1 MAIRNEKAPNG
12 SISTSSTR
20 GRQVKRRGFFSRL
33 ISITLR
39 LSIWYTLLT
48 VVFRC
53 PSSPKQLTK
62 DSPNV
67 CEPYFQLRDF
77 AVPHLQPYYDTY
89 ASPYVQQV
97 QPYFDRVKE
106 QAYVPAAAFAQK
118 HGAPRAAQ
126 IQKYATKEWKRS
138 VRPQLDVARKHA
150 MKQYDSTLGPH
161 VQKIQD
167 AVSPYYTNVKASAT
181 DFYELELL
189 PAYKHTAP
197 YAKKFYGQAHRF
209 SVNTALPYARWGTDL
224 TFTFVRRQIWPR
236 IQVLY
241 GENVEPQIFK
251 ITQRLGRYRDEK
263 KIEAAV
269 ESAESSAS
277 ASSSSISSAASASST
292 IVASSP
298 SAVVSSA
305 SSVVESIMTK
315 ASSVVVASPSMA
327 PTEEEPS
334 AAEQFSEDL
343 KVWEEH
349 VSIAVREGLDHLRE
363 RIQEICDR
371 QVETQTNGVGQALIV
386 QLEEGSSSAFRS
398 LKARV
403 ETVVEHLPEEP
414 SESDISSAQDS
425 INKEVKK
432 AGQTIKQKAQNV
444 RDWKQTF
451 DQDITRL
458 IEAAANSTL
467 ETIDNIRDLR
477 LQEIGRR
484 WASNAAITHRDWT
497 KYNDLKKASSKGRD
511 EVAALATSDELTQAK
526 KGAHAIEEKAMAIA
540 EDAAKELAR
549 LKSVSQWKLEARDSS
564 DDFNTKYAPAAAAR
578 VRQQVAE
585 KISDAKEAIAGSS
598 QGTIESAT
606 SVLSSQGS
614 QVASSMSAQGSQAA
628 SSISSEGSRVASSA
642 SEAILGTSTGSVES
656 AASKVSEKVLGSEQA
671 TVESIASVVSESA
684 KSAATVASE
693 SVLGTQPGIAEQA
706 ATKVSEAVVG
716 RDTPVIESI
725 SSAASSASS
734 RVADQSLDV
743 EMAKS
748 LNVAKSS
755 ASSAASQASSSVA
768 SIVSSV
774 SAPSIVS
781 EASSSVA
788 SIASSAPSIVSEASS
803 SIASVVSSVSAPS
816 IVSEASSSIS
826 SVAQQGSSSASSIAS
841 QVSESASDASE
852 KASKKVWGGAMA
864 QAVPSARSIVL
875 DDDIVDDEYT
885 YSSKLQDILGKAGS
899 QASQLTQ
906 AVQDAMKP
914 APTQGSVES
923 VTSLASEQ
931 YERALSAASSV
942 IFGTEQG
949 VGESLSSVA
958 SDRYASAVSA
968 ASSAIYGGPIPAT
981 KSIAS
986 QVASVAASVTASASG
1001 NIDSF
1006 QSQASSIYT
1015 EAQSVYSNSIADPL
1029 QSVYSSSIADPVQS
1043 ALSSIS
1049 SIASSRLQEGLSS
1062 ASAQFEHA
1070 KSAVGASPT
1079 PVQQGVLADAQRRYY
1094 EMVGYAYDR
1103 YSAFESAGRD
1113 MVAARP
1119 TSTSGYSN
1127 ALAAAQS
1134 QYSSAVDAASRNM
1147 DSILSSAR
1155 SVVSGTTQSPAQ
1167 SLIDQASSQY
1177 DAATSSAS
1185 SYLVIAS
1192 SKASEAIYGTQPAMY
1207 ENLVASAQ
1215 SQYDAAYSAASSTLN
1230 NILDS
1235 ASSTAGPAFDT
1246 AFEQYEL
1253 AVSAAGE
1260 QYSRASVKA
1269 SEAIYGT
1276 STGSVESIAS
1286 AASTAIYGSE
1296 TPWTEAAASQA
1307 SENWGMLVSKASEQV
1322 YGSPTPFF
1330 SQASEYASQATVAV
1344 VEQYAAVSALF
1355 DELVNGREPEFTES
1369 VWNRLQSAYSTGAP
1383 AIASSASSYAQDV
1396 YASASSFYESAFTP
1410 PPTVEA
1416 LLDNVNEQ
1424 INSAVDAVSAQIY
1437 GTTKG
1442 NVEQM
1447 TEAVGSAYND
1457 VASRA
1462 SEAVYGTTTG
1472 YAEAAQSQISDAA
1485 SSAQQA
1491 ISEALFGTPSAAAG
1505 ASIYTSIASV
1515 ASENRDA
1522 VVSKAVEQYE
1532 AATSAASSAIY
1543 GSEKGAF
1550 ESAQSRLSV
1559 AMASASSRLAEF
1571 GETASKAADDS
1582 VSKVVEAAQEA
1593 ASSAS
1598 SVAESVSARVRDE
1611 L

>member
-1 MAIRNEKAPNG
+1 M
-12 SISTSSTR
+12 
-20 GRQVKRRGFFSRL
+20 
-33 ISITLR
+33 
-39 LSIWYTLLT
+39 
-48 VVFRC
+48 
-53 PSSPKQLTK
+53 
-62 DSPNV
+62 
-67 CEPYFQLRDF
+67 
-77 AVPHLQPYYDTY
+77 
-89 ASPYVQQV
+89 
-97 QPYFDRVKE
+97 
-106 QAYVPAAAFAQK
+106 
-118 HGAPRAAQ
+118 
-126 IQKYATKEWKRS
+126 
-138 VRPQLDVARKHA
+138 DVARKHA
-150 MKQYDSTLGPH
+150 LKQYDSTLGPH
-161 VQKIQD
+161 VQKVQD
-167 AVSPYYTNVKASAT
+167 AVSPYYTNVKASAS

-197 YAKKFYGQAHRF
+197 YAKKFYGHAHRF

-251 ITQRLGRYRDEK
+251 ISQRLGRYRDEK

-277 ASSSSISSAASASST
+277 SSSSSSSSASSVASASST
-292 IVASSP
+292 VVTSSP

-305 SSVVESIMTK
+305 SSVIESVMTK
-315 ASSVVVASPSMA
+315 ASSVVAASPSMA
-327 PTEEEPS
+327 AVEEEPS
-334 AAEQFSEDL
+334 AAEQFSQDL

-371 QVETQTNGVGQALIV
+371 QVETQTNGVGEALII
-386 QLEEGSSSAFRS
+386 QLEESSSSAFRS

-403 ETVVEHLPEEP
+403 ETVIEHLPEEP

-451 DQDITRL
+451 DTDITRL

-511 EVAALATSDELTQAK
+511 EVAALATSNELTEAK
-526 KGAHAIEEKAMAIA
+526 KGAQSIEDRAMAVA
-540 EDAAKELAR
+540 EGAAKELTR

-578 VRQQVAE
+578 AKQQVAD
-585 KISDAKEAIAGSS
+585 KISDAKEAIVGSS
-598 QGTIESAT
+598 QGTVESAS

-614 QVASSMSAQGSQAA
+614 QAASSASVQGSQLA
-628 SSISSEGSRVASSA
+628 SSLSSQGSQMASSA
-642 SEAILGTSTGSVES
+642 SEAVLGTSTGSVES
-656 AASKVSEKVLGSEQA
+656 AASKVSEKVLGSEQP
-671 TVESIASVVSESA
+671 TLESIASVASESV
-684 KSAATVASE
+684 KSAATVVSE
-693 SVLGTQPGIAEQA
+693 SVLGTQPGVAEQA

-734 RVADQSLDV
+734 QIANQSLSP

-748 LNVAKSS
+748 LKAGKSS
-755 ASSAASQASSSVA
+755 ANSAASDASSSIASVA
-768 SIVSSV
+768 SSV

-781 EASSSVA
+781 EASSSM
-788 SIASSAPSIVSEASS
+788 
-803 SIASVVSSVSAPS
+803 
-816 IVSEASSSIS
+816 S
-826 SVAQQGSSSASSIAS
+826 SVAQQGASSASSVAS

-875 DDDIVDDEYT
+875 DDDIVDDEST
-885 YSSKLQDILGKAGS
+885 YSSKLQDILGKAGD

-906 AVQDAMKP
+906 AVQDALKP

-968 ASSAIYGGPIPAT
+968 ASSAIYGEPVPAT

-986 QVASVAASVTASASG
+986 QVASVAASVTADASSAG
-1001 NIDSF
+1001 DSF

-1015 EAQSVYSNSIADPL
+1015 EVQSAYSSSVAAPLQSVYTSSIADPL
-1029 QSVYSSSIADPVQS
+1029 QSAM
-1043 ALSSIS
+1043 SSIS

-1062 ASAQFEHA
+1062 ASAQFEQA

-1113 MVAARP
+1113 MVSTRP
-1119 TSTSGYSN
+1119 TATSGYSDVF
-1127 ALAAAQS
+1127 AAAQS
-1134 QYSSAVDAASRNM
+1134 QYSSAISAASSNM
-1147 DSILSSAR
+1147 DIVLSSAR

-1192 SKASEAIYGTQPAMY
+1192 SKASEAVYGTQPAMY
-1207 ENLVASAQ
+1207 ENLLASAQ
-1215 SQYDAAYSAASSTLN
+1215 SQYDAAYSAASINLN
-1230 NILDS
+1230 NILES
-1235 ASSTAGPAFDT
+1235 ASSTAAPAFDT

-1260 QYSRASVKA
+1260 QYSSASVKA

-1276 STGSVESIAS
+1276 STGSAESLAS

-1307 SENWGMLVSKASEQV
+1307 SENWEILVSKASEQV

-1330 SQASEYASQATVAV
+1330 SQAGEYASQATIAV

-1383 AIASSASSYAQDV
+1383 AIVSSASSYAQDA
-1396 YASASSFYESAFTP
+1396 YASASSFYESTFTP
-1410 PPTVEA
+1410 PPAVED

-1424 INSAVDAVSAQIY
+1424 INSAVDAVSAQFY

-1457 VASRA
+1457 AASRA

-1491 ISEALFGTPSAAAG
+1491 ISEALFGTPSTAAA

-1571 GETASKAADDS
+1571 GETASKATDDS
-1582 VSKVVEAAQEA
+1582 VSKVVEAAQDA

-1598 SVAESVSARVRDE
+1598 SVASSVSIRVRDE

>member
-1 MAIRNEKAPNG
+1 
-12 SISTSSTR
+12 
-20 GRQVKRRGFFSRL
+20 
-33 ISITLR
+33 
-39 LSIWYTLLT
+39 
-48 VVFRC
+48 VFRC

-150 MKQYDSTLGPH
+150 LKQYDSTLGPH

-167 AVSPYYTNVKASAT
+167 AVSPYYTTVKASAT

-197 YAKKFYGQAHRF
+197 YAKKFYSQAHRF

-241 GENVEPQIFK
+241 GENVEPQISK

-277 ASSSSISSAASASST
+277 SSSSSISAAASASST
-292 IVASSP
+292 VVASSP

-334 AAEQFSEDL
+334 AAEQFSQDL

-403 ETVVEHLPEEP
+403 ETVIEHLPEEP

-526 KGAHAIEEKAMAIA
+526 KGAHAIEERAMVIA

-578 VRQQVAE
+578 VKQQVAE
-585 KISDAKEAIAGSS
+585 KISDAKDAIAGST
-598 QGTIESAT
+598 QGTIESVT
-606 SVLSSQGS
+606 SALSSQGS
-614 QVASSMSAQGSQAA
+614 QVASSMSAQGSQAV

-693 SVLGTQPGIAEQA
+693 SVLGTQPGVAEQA

-725 SSAASSASS
+725 SSAASSVSS
-734 RVADQSLDV
+734 RVADQSLDA

-748 LNVAKSS
+748 LNAAKSS

-768 SIVSSV
+768 SIASSV

-788 SIASSAPSIVSEASS
+788 SIASSISAPSIVSEASS

-816 IVSEASSSIS
+816 IVSEAASSIS
-826 SVAQQGSSSASSIAS
+826 SVAQEGSSSASSVAS

-852 KASKKVWGGAMA
+852 QASKKVWGGAMA

-968 ASSAIYGGPIPAT
+968 A
-981 KSIAS
+981 
-986 QVASVAASVTASASG
+986 
-1001 NIDSF
+1001 
-1006 QSQASSIYT
+1006 
-1015 EAQSVYSNSIADPL
+1015 
-1029 QSVYSSSIADPVQS
+1029 
-1043 ALSSIS
+1043 
-1049 SIASSRLQEGLSS
+1049 
-1062 ASAQFEHA
+1062 
-1070 KSAVGASPT
+1070 
-1079 PVQQGVLADAQRRYY
+1079 
-1094 EMVGYAYDR
+1094 
-1103 YSAFESAGRD
+1103 
-1113 MVAARP
+1113 
-1119 TSTSGYSN
+1119 
-1127 ALAAAQS
+1127 
-1134 QYSSAVDAASRNM
+1134 
-1147 DSILSSAR
+1147 
-1155 SVVSGTTQSPAQ
+1155 
-1167 SLIDQASSQY
+1167 
-1177 DAATSSAS
+1177 
-1185 SYLVIAS
+1185 
-1192 SKASEAIYGTQPAMY
+1192 
-1207 ENLVASAQ
+1207 
-1215 SQYDAAYSAASSTLN
+1215 
-1230 NILDS
+1230 
-1235 ASSTAGPAFDT
+1235 
-1246 AFEQYEL
+1246 
-1253 AVSAAGE
+1253 
-1260 QYSRASVKA
+1260 
-1269 SEAIYGT
+1269 
-1276 STGSVESIAS
+1276 
-1286 AASTAIYGSE
+1286 
-1296 TPWTEAAASQA
+1296 
-1307 SENWGMLVSKASEQV
+1307 
-1322 YGSPTPFF
+1322 
-1330 SQASEYASQATVAV
+1330 
-1344 VEQYAAVSALF
+1344 
-1355 DELVNGREPEFTES
+1355 
-1369 VWNRLQSAYSTGAP
+1369 
-1383 AIASSASSYAQDV
+1383 
-1396 YASASSFYESAFTP
+1396 
-1410 PPTVEA
+1410 
-1416 LLDNVNEQ
+1416 
-1424 INSAVDAVSAQIY
+1424 
-1437 GTTKG
+1437 
-1442 NVEQM
+1442 
-1447 TEAVGSAYND
+1447 
-1457 VASRA
+1457 
-1462 SEAVYGTTTG
+1462 
-1472 YAEAAQSQISDAA
+1472 
-1485 SSAQQA
+1485 
-1491 ISEALFGTPSAAAG
+1491 
-1505 ASIYTSIASV
+1505 
-1515 ASENRDA
+1515 
-1522 VVSKAVEQYE
+1522 
-1532 AATSAASSAIY
+1532 
-1543 GSEKGAF
+1543 
-1550 ESAQSRLSV
+1550 
-1559 AMASASSRLAEF
+1559 
-1571 GETASKAADDS
+1571 
-1582 VSKVVEAAQEA
+1582 
-1593 ASSAS
+1593 
-1598 SVAESVSARVRDE
+1598 
-1611 L
+1611 

>member
-1 MAIRNEKAPNG
+1 
-12 SISTSSTR
+12 
-20 GRQVKRRGFFSRL
+20 
-33 ISITLR
+33 R

-97 QPYFDRVKE
+97 QPYFDRVRE

-126 IQKYATKEWKRS
+126 IQKYATNEWKRS

-150 MKQYDSTLGPH
+150 LKQYDSTLGPH
-161 VQKIQD
+161 VQKVQD
-167 AVSPYYTNVKASAT
+167 AISPYYTNVKALAT

-277 ASSSSISSAASASST
+277 SSSSSISSAASASST
-292 IVASSP
+292 VVASSP
-298 SAVVSSA
+298 SAVA
-305 SSVVESIMTK
+305 SSVV
-315 ASSVVVASPSMA
+315 AASPSMA
-327 PTEEEPS
+327 LTEEEPS
-334 AAEQFSEDL
+334 AAEQFSQDL

-386 QLEEGSSSAFRS
+386 QMEEGSSSAFRS

-403 ETVVEHLPEEP
+403 ETVIEHLPEEP

-511 EVAALATSDELTQAK
+511 EVAALATSKELTEAK
-526 KGAHAIEEKAMAIA
+526 KGAHAIEERAMAIA

-564 DDFNTKYAPAAAAR
+564 DDFDTKYAPAAAAR
-578 VRQQVAE
+578 VKQQVAE
-585 KISDAKEAIAGSS
+585 KMADAKEAISG
-598 QGTIESAT
+598 
-606 SVLSSQGS
+606 
-614 QVASSMSAQGSQAA
+614 
-628 SSISSEGSRVASSA
+628 
-642 SEAILGTSTGSVES
+642 
-656 AASKVSEKVLGSEQA
+656 
-671 TVESIASVVSESA
+671 
-684 KSAATVASE
+684 
-693 SVLGTQPGIAEQA
+693 
-706 ATKVSEAVVG
+706 
-716 RDTPVIESI
+716 
-725 SSAASSASS
+725 
-734 RVADQSLDV
+734 
-743 EMAKS
+743 
-748 LNVAKSS
+748 

-774 SAPSIVS
+774 
-781 EASSSVA
+781 
-788 SIASSAPSIVSEASS
+788 SAPSIVSEASS

-816 IVSEASSSIS
+816 IVSEASSSIASVVSSASAPSIVSEASSSIS
-826 SVAQQGSSSASSIAS
+826 SVAQQGSSSASSVAS
-841 QVSESASDASE
+841 QVSESVSNASE
-852 KASKKVWGGAMA
+852 QASKKVWGGAMA
-864 QAVPSARSIVL
+864 QAVPSERSIVL

-968 ASSAIYGGPIPAT
+968 ASSAIYGEPIPAT

-986 QVASVAASVTASASG
+986 QVASVAASVTAGASS
-1001 NIDSF
+1001 NMDSF
-1006 QSQASSIYT
+1006 QSSAGSIYT
-1015 EAQSVYSNSIADPL
+1015 EAQSVYSNSIADPM
-1029 QSVYSSSIADPVQS
+1029 QSVYTSSIADPVQS

-1070 KSAVGASPT
+1070 KSAIGASPT

-1103 YSAFESAGRD
+1103 YSAFD
-1113 MVAARP
+1113 
-1119 TSTSGYSN
+1119 
-1127 ALAAAQS
+1127 
-1134 QYSSAVDAASRNM
+1134 
-1147 DSILSSAR
+1147 
-1155 SVVSGTTQSPAQ
+1155 
-1167 SLIDQASSQY
+1167 
-1177 DAATSSAS
+1177 
-1185 SYLVIAS
+1185 
-1192 SKASEAIYGTQPAMY
+1192 
-1207 ENLVASAQ
+1207 
-1215 SQYDAAYSAASSTLN
+1215 
-1230 NILDS
+1230 
-1235 ASSTAGPAFDT
+1235 
-1246 AFEQYEL
+1246 
-1253 AVSAAGE
+1253 
-1260 QYSRASVKA
+1260 
-1269 SEAIYGT
+1269 EAIYGT
-1276 STGSVESIAS
+1276 STGSAESIAS

-1307 SENWGMLVSKASEQV
+1307 SQNWEMLVSKASEQV

-1369 VWNRLQSAYSTGAP
+1369 VWSRLQSAYSTGAP

-1442 NVEQM
+1442 NMEQM

-1457 VASRA
+1457 AASRA

-1472 YAEAAQSQISDAA
+1472 YAEAAQSQIADAA

-1491 ISEALFGTPSAAAG
+1491 ISEALFGTPSATAAA

-1571 GETASKAADDS
+1571 GETASKATDES

>member
-1 MAIRNEKAPNG
+1 
-12 SISTSSTR
+12 
-20 GRQVKRRGFFSRL
+20 
-33 ISITLR
+33 
-39 LSIWYTLLT
+39 LSVWYTLLT
-48 VVFRC
+48 VAFRC
-53 PSSPKQLTK
+53 PSSLKQLSD

-67 CEPYFQLRDF
+67 CEPYFQLRDY
-77 AVPHLQPYYDTY
+77 AVPHLQPYYNTY
-89 ASPYVQQV
+89 AAPYVQQA

-126 IQKYATKEWKRS
+126 VQKYATKEWQRS
-138 VRPQLDVARKHA
+138 VRPQLQVAQKHA
-150 MKQYDSTLGPH
+150 LKQYDSTLGPH
-161 VQKIQD
+161 VQKVQD

-197 YAKKFYGQAHRF
+197 YAKKFYGHAHRF

-251 ITQRLGRYRDEK
+251 ISQRLGRYRDEK

-277 ASSSSISSAASASST
+277 SSSSSSSSSVSSVASASST
-292 IVASSP
+292 VITSSP
-298 SAVVSSA
+298 TAVVSSA
-305 SSVVESIMTK
+305 SSVIESIMTK
-315 ASSVVVASPSMA
+315 ASSIVAASPSMA
-327 PTEEEPS
+327 PAEDEPS
-334 AAEQFSEDL
+334 AAERFSQDL

-363 RIQEICDR
+363 RIQEICAR
-371 QVETQTNGVGQALIV
+371 QVETQTNGVGEALII
-386 QLEEGSSSAFRS
+386 QLEESSSSSFRS

-403 ETVVEHLPEEP
+403 ETVIEHLPEEP
-414 SESDISSAQDS
+414 TESDISSAQDS
-425 INKEVKK
+425 INKEVKN

-451 DQDITRL
+451 DKDITRL

-511 EVAALATSDELTQAK
+511 EVAALATSAELTEAK
-526 KGAHAIEEKAMAIA
+526 KGAQSIEDRAMSVA
-540 EDAAKELAR
+540 EGAAKELAR

-578 VRQQVAE
+578 AKQQVAE
-585 KISDAKEAIAGSS
+585 KISAAKEAVVGSS
-598 QGTIESAT
+598 QGSVESAT
-606 SVLSSQGS
+606 SVLASQGS
-614 QVASSMSAQGSQAA
+614 QVASSMSAQGSQLA
-628 SSISSEGSRVASSA
+628 SSISAQGSQMASSA
-642 SEAILGTSTGSVES
+642 SEAVLGTSTGSVES
-656 AASKVSEKVLGSEQA
+656 AASKVSEKIFGSEQP
-671 TVESIASVVSESA
+671 TLESIASVASESA
-684 KSAATVASE
+684 KSAATVVSE
-693 SVLGTQPGIAEQA
+693 SVLGTQPGVAEKA
-706 ATKVSEAVVG
+706 ATRVSEAVVG

-734 RVADQSLDV
+734 QIANQSLSP

-748 LNVAKSS
+748 LKSAKSS
-755 ASSAASQASSSVA
+755 AVSAASDV
-768 SIVSSV
+768 
-774 SAPSIVS
+774 
-781 EASSSVA
+781 
-788 SIASSAPSIVSEASS
+788 SS
-803 SIASVVSSVSAPS
+803 SIASVASSVSVPS
-816 IVSEASSSIS
+816 IASEASSSMS
-826 SVAQQGSSSASSIAS
+826 SIAQQGSSSASSVAS
-841 QVSESASDASE
+841 QVSESASDASQ

-885 YSSKLQDILGKAGS
+885 YSAKLQEILGKAGN

-906 AVQDAMKP
+906 AVQDALKP

-968 ASSAIYGGPIPAT
+968 ASSAIYGEPIPAT

-986 QVASVAASVTASASG
+986 QVASVAASVTASASSAG
-1001 NIDSF
+1001 DSF

-1015 EAQSVYSNSIADPL
+1015 EVQSAYSSSIADPL
-1029 QSVYSSSIADPVQS
+1029 QSVYSSSIADPLQS
-1043 ALSSIS
+1043 AMASIS
-1049 SIASSRLQEGLSS
+1049 SIASSRLQEGLSA
-1062 ASAQFEHA
+1062 ASAQFEQA

-1079 PVQQGVLADAQRRYY
+1079 PVQQGVLADAQRKYY

-1103 YSAFESAGRD
+1103 YSAFESAGKD
-1113 MVAARP
+1113 MVSTRP

-1127 ALAAAQS
+1127 VLAAAQS
-1134 QYSSAVDAASRNM
+1134 QYSSAINAASSNM
-1147 DSILSSAR
+1147 DIVLSSAR

-1167 SLIDQASSQY
+1167 SLVEQASSQY
-1177 DAATSSAS
+1177 AAATLSAS
-1185 SYLVIAS
+1185 SYLVVAS

-1207 ENLVASAQ
+1207 ENLLASAQ
-1215 SQYDAAYSAASSTLN
+1215 SQYDAAYSAASVNLN

-1235 ASSTAGPAFDT
+1235 ASSTAAPAFDT
-1246 AFEQYEL
+1246 AFEQYES

-1260 QYSRASVKA
+1260 KYSMASIKA

-1276 STGSVESIAS
+1276 STGSVESLAS

-1307 SENWGMLVSKASEQV
+1307 SENWDMLVSKASEQV

-1330 SQASEYASQATVAV
+1330 SQAGEYASQATVAV

-1355 DELVNGREPEFTES
+1355 DELINGREPEYTES

-1383 AIASSASSYAQDV
+1383 AIVSSASSYAQDA
-1396 YASASSFYESAFTP
+1396 YASASSFYETTFTP
-1410 PPTVEA
+1410 PPAVED

-1424 INSAVDAVSAQIY
+1424 INAAVDAVSAQFY

-1457 VASRA
+1457 AASRA
-1462 SEAVYGTTTG
+1462 SAAVYGTTTG
-1472 YAEAAQSQISDAA
+1472 YAEAAQSQIADAA

-1491 ISEALFGTPSAAAG
+1491 ISDALFGTPVTTAAA

-1522 VVSKAVEQYE
+1522 VVSKAVEQYD

-1571 GETASKAADDS
+1571 GETASKATDDS

-1598 SVAESVSARVRDE
+1598 SVAASVSIRVRDE

>member
-1 MAIRNEKAPNG
+1 
-12 SISTSSTR
+12 
-20 GRQVKRRGFFSRL
+20 
-33 ISITLR
+33 R
-39 LSIWYTLLT
+39 LSIWYTLVT

-77 AVPHLQPYYDTY
+77 ALPHLEPYYNAY
-89 ASPYVQQV
+89 AAPYVQQAR
-97 QPYFDRVKE
+97 PYFDRVKD

-118 HGAPRAAQ
+118 HGAPRLAQ
-126 IQKYATKEWKRS
+126 AQEYATKEWKRS
-138 VRPQLDVARKHA
+138 VHPQLDVARKHA
-150 MKQYDSTLGPH
+150 LKQYESTLGPH
-161 VQKIQD
+161 VQKVQD
-167 AVSPYYTNVKASAT
+167 AVSPYYTTVKASAS

-197 YAKKFYGQAHRF
+197 YAKKFYGHAHRF

-224 TFTFVRRQIWPR
+224 TFAFISRQVWPR

-251 ITQRLGRYRDEK
+251 ISQRLGRYRDEK
-263 KIEAAV
+263 KIEAAI

-277 ASSSSISSAASASST
+277 SSSSSLSSVASVSST
-292 IVASSP
+292 VATSSP
-298 SAVVSSA
+298 TAVVSSA
-305 SSVVESIMTK
+305 SSVVESILTK
-315 ASSVVVASPSMA
+315 ASSAVVASPSMA
-327 PTEEEPS
+327 STEDAPS
-334 AAEQFSEDL
+334 AAEQFTQDL

-371 QVETQTNGVGQALIV
+371 QVETQTNGVGEALII
-386 QLEEGSSSAFRS
+386 QLGESSSSAFRS
-398 LKARV
+398 LKAKV
-403 ETVVEHLPEEP
+403 ESVIEHLPEEA
-414 SESDISSAQDS
+414 SESDMSAAQDT

-432 AGQTIKQKAQNV
+432 AGLTIKQKAQNV

-451 DQDITRL
+451 DKDITHL

-511 EVAALATSDELTQAK
+511 EVAALATSKELAEAK
-526 KGAHAIEEKAMAIA
+526 DGARQIEERAMAVA
-540 EDAAKELAR
+540 EDAAKELTR
-549 LKSVSQWKLEARDSS
+549 LKGVSQWKLEARDSS
-564 DDFNTKYAPAAAAR
+564 DDFNTKYAPAAAAWAKK
-578 VRQQVAE
+578 QVVD
-585 KISDAKEAIAGSS
+585 KIADAKEAIAGSS
-598 QGTIESAT
+598 QGTVESAT
-606 SVLSSQGS
+606 SVF
-614 QVASSMSAQGSQAA
+614 
-628 SSISSEGSRVASSA
+628 
-642 SEAILGTSTGSVES
+642 TGSVES
-656 AASKVSEKVLGSEQA
+656 AASKVSEKIVGSEQP
-671 TVESIASVVSESA
+671 TIQSIASVVSENA

-693 SVLGTQPGIAEQA
+693 SVLGTQPGVAKQA
-706 ATKVSEAVVG
+706 VTKVSEAMAKSLRAAKSSV
-716 RDTPVIESI
+716 
-725 SSAASSASS
+725 SSAASG
-734 RVADQSLDV
+734 V
-743 EMAKS
+743 
-748 LNVAKSS
+748 
-755 ASSAASQASSSVA
+755 SSSV
-768 SIVSSV
+768 
-774 SAPSIVS
+774 
-781 EASSSVA
+781 
-788 SIASSAPSIVSEASS
+788 
-803 SIASVVSSVSAPS
+803 ASVVSSVSAPS
-816 IVSEASSSIS
+816 IVSEASSSAS
-826 SVAQQGSSSASSIAS
+826 FVAQQGASSASSVAS
-841 QVSESASDASE
+841 QVSESVSVASE

-864 QAVPSARSIVL
+864 QAVPSAHSIVL
-875 DDDIVDDEYT
+875 DDDVVDDEDT
-885 YSSKLQDILGKAGS
+885 YSKKLQDMFGKAGD
-899 QASQLTQ
+899 QLTR

-914 APTQGSVES
+914 APTQGSIES

-931 YERALSAASSV
+931 YEKALSAASSV
-942 IFGTEQG
+942 IYGTEQG

-968 ASSAIYGGPIPAT
+968 ASSAIYGAPVPAT

-986 QVASVAASVTASASG
+986 QAASIAASITASASSTG
-1001 NIDSF
+1001 DSF
-1006 QSQASSIYT
+1006 QSQASSLYT
-1015 EAQSVYSNSIADPL
+1015 EAQSAYSN
-1029 QSVYSSSIADPVQS
+1029 SIADPVQS

-1062 ASAQFEHA
+1062 ASAQFESA
-1070 KSAVGASPT
+1070 KVAVGASPT
-1079 PVQQGVLADAQRRYY
+1079 PVQQGVLTDAQRRYY

-1113 MVAARP
+1113 MVRP
-1119 TSTSGYSN
+1119 TPTSG
-1127 ALAAAQS
+1127 
-1134 QYSSAVDAASRNM
+1134 
-1147 DSILSSAR
+1147 
-1155 SVVSGTTQSPAQ
+1155 
-1167 SLIDQASSQY
+1167 
-1177 DAATSSAS
+1177 AS

-1192 SKASEAIYGTQPAMY
+1192 SKASEAVYGTQPAMY
-1207 ENLVASAQ
+1207 EKLLASAQ
-1215 SQYDAAYSAASSTLN
+1215 SQYDAAYSGASSNLN

-1246 AFEQYEL
+1246 AFEQYES

-1260 QYSRASVKA
+1260 QYSSASVKA
-1269 SEAIYGT
+1269 SEAIFGT

-1307 SENWGMLVSKASEQV
+1307 SENWELLVSKASEQV

-1330 SQASEYASQATVAV
+1330 SQASGYASQATVAV

-1383 AIASSASSYAQDV
+1383 AIVSSASSYAQDA
-1396 YASASSFYESAFTP
+1396 YASASSFYETTFTP

-1424 INSAVDAVSAQIY
+1424 INSAVEAVSAQVY

-1447 TEAVGSAYND
+1447 TEAVGSAYSD

-1491 ISEALFGTPSAAAG
+1491 ISEALFGTPSTAG
-1505 ASIYTSIASV
+1505 AASIYTSIASV

-1571 GETASKAADDS
+1571 GETASKATDES
-1582 VSKVVEAAQEA
+1582 VSKVVEVAQEA

-1598 SVAESVSARVRDE
+1598 SMAESVTSRVRDE

>member
-12 SISTSSTR
+12 SISTSSSR

-33 ISITLR
+33 ISIALR

-77 AVPHLQPYYDTY
+77 AVPHLQPYYNTY
-89 ASPYVQQV
+89 AAPYVQQA
-97 QPYFDRVKE
+97 QPYFDRVKD

-126 IQKYATKEWKRS
+126 VQAYATKEWKRS

-150 MKQYDSTLGPH
+150 LKQYDSTLGPH
-161 VQKIQD
+161 VQKVQD
-167 AVSPYYTNVKASAT
+167 AVSPYYTNVKASAS

-277 ASSSSISSAASASST
+277 SSSSSVSSASSASS
-292 IVASSP
+292 IVVSSSP

-334 AAEQFSEDL
+334 AAEQFSQDL

-363 RIQEICDR
+363 RINEICDR
-371 QVETQTNGVGQALIV
+371 QVETQTNGVGEALII
-386 QLEEGSSSAFRS
+386 QLEESSSSAFRS

-403 ETVVEHLPEEP
+403 ETVIERLPEEP
-414 SESDISSAQDS
+414 SESDISSAQDT

-451 DQDITRL
+451 DKDITRL

-511 EVAALATSDELTQAK
+511 EVAALATSSELTEAK
-526 KGAHAIEEKAMAIA
+526 KSAQSIEDRAMAVA
-540 EDAAKELAR
+540 EGAAKELAR

-564 DDFNTKYAPAAAAR
+564 DDFNTKYAPAAAAWAK
-578 VRQQVAE
+578 QQVAD
-585 KISDAKEAIAGSS
+585 KISAAKEAVAGSS
-598 QGTIESAT
+598 QGTVDSAT

-614 QVASSMSAQGSQAA
+614 QVASSMSSQGSQAA
-628 SSISSEGSRVASSA
+628 SSMSAQGSLAASSISSQGSQMASSA
-642 SEAILGTSTGSVES
+642 SEAILGTSTGSVKS
-656 AASKVSEKVLGSEQA
+656 AASKVSEKVLGSEQP
-671 TVESIASVVSESA
+671 TVESIISVVSESA
-684 KSAATVASE
+684 KSAATIASE
-693 SVLGTQPGIAEQA
+693 SVLGTQPGVAEQA

-725 SSAASSASS
+725 SSAASSVSS
-734 RVADQSLDV
+734 RVADQSLDP

-748 LNVAKSS
+748 LKSAKSS
-755 ASSAASQASSSVA
+755 VVSFASDASSSVA
-768 SIVSSV
+768 S
-774 SAPSIVS
+774 
-781 EASSSVA
+781 VA
-788 SIASSAPSIVSEASS
+788 
-803 SIASVVSSVSAPS
+803 SSVSAPS

-826 SVAQQGSSSASSIAS
+826 SVAQQGSSSASSVAS
-841 QVSESASDASE
+841 QVSESASDVSAQ
-852 KASKKVWGGAMA
+852 ASKKVWGGAMA

-875 DDDIVDDEYT
+875 DDDIVDDENT

-906 AVQDAMKP
+906 AVQDALKP

-968 ASSAIYGGPIPAT
+968 ASSAIYGEPIPAT
-981 KSIAS
+981 KSVAS
-986 QVASVAASVTASASG
+986 QVASVAASITAGASS
-1001 NIDSF
+1001 NVDSF

-1015 EAQSVYSNSIADPL
+1015 EVQSAYSSSIADPL
-1029 QSVYSSSIADPVQS
+1029 QSVYSNSIADPVQS

-1113 MVAARP
+1113 MVATRP

-1127 ALAAAQS
+1127 VLAAAQS
-1134 QYSSAVDAASRNM
+1134 QYSSAVNAASSNM
-1147 DSILSSAR
+1147 DSVLSSAR

-1167 SLIDQASSQY
+1167 SLIDQASSHY

-1207 ENLVASAQ
+1207 ENLLASAQ
-1215 SQYDAAYSAASSTLN
+1215 SQYDAAYSAASSNLN
-1230 NILDS
+1230 NILES
-1235 ASSTAGPAFDT
+1235 ANSNAGPALDS

-1260 QYSRASVKA
+1260 QFSMASVKA
-1269 SEAIYGT
+1269 SGAIYGT
-1276 STGSVESIAS
+1276 STRSVESIAS

-1307 SENWGMLVSKASEQV
+1307 SENWEMLVSKASEQV

-1330 SQASEYASQATVAV
+1330 SQAGEYASQATVAV

-1383 AIASSASSYAQDV
+1383 AIASSASSYAQDA

-1491 ISEALFGTPSAAAG
+1491 ISEALFGTPSTAAA

-1571 GETASKAADDS
+1571 GETASKATDDS

>member
-20 GRQVKRRGFFSRL
+20 ARHVQRRGFFSR
-33 ISITLR
+33 IFSITLR

-67 CEPYFQLRDF
+67 CEPYFQLRDL
-77 AVPHLQPYYDTY
+77 AVPHLQPYYNAY
-89 ASPYVQQV
+89 AAPYVQQA

-106 QAYVPAAAFAQK
+106 QAYLPAAAFAQK
-118 HGAPRAAQ
+118 HGAPRVAQ
-126 IQKYATKEWKRS
+126 AQKYADKEWKRT

-150 MKQYDSTLGPH
+150 SKQYDSTLGPH
-161 VQKIQD
+161 VQKVQD
-167 AVSPYYTNVKASAT
+167 AVSPYYNTVKASAT

-197 YAKKFYGQAHRF
+197 YAKKVYGHAYRF

-277 ASSSSISSAASASST
+277 SSSSSVSSAASASST
-292 IVASSP
+292 IVTSSP
-298 SAVVSSA
+298 SAAVSSA
-305 SSVVESIMTK
+305 SSVIESIMTK
-315 ASSVVVASPSMA
+315 ASSAVVASPSMA
-327 PTEEEPS
+327 PPEDEPS
-334 AAEQFSEDL
+334 AAEQFSQDL

-371 QVETQTNGVGQALIV
+371 QVETQTNGVGEALII

-403 ETVVEHLPEEP
+403 ESVIEHLPEEP
-414 SESDISSAQDS
+414 SESDVSSAQES

-451 DQDITRL
+451 DKDITRL

-511 EVAALATSDELTQAK
+511 EVAALATSNELAEAK
-526 KGAHAIEEKAMAIA
+526 KGAYQVEEKAMAVA
-540 EDAAKELAR
+540 ENAAKELAR

-564 DDFNTKYAPAAAAR
+564 DDFNTKYAPAAAAWAK
-578 VRQQVAE
+578 QQVAD
-585 KISDAKEAIAGSS
+585 KISDAREAIAGSS
-598 QGTIESAT
+598 QGSVESAT

-614 QVASSMSAQGSQAA
+614 QLASSASSHGSQM
-628 SSISSEGSRVASSA
+628 ASSA
-642 SEAILGTSTGSVES
+642 SEAVLGTSTGSVES
-656 AASKVSEKVLGSEQA
+656 AASKLSEKVVGSEQP
-671 TVESIASVVSESA
+671 TIESIASIVSESA

-693 SVLGTQPGIAEQA
+693 SVIGTQPGVAEQA

-716 RDTPVIESI
+716 RNTPVLESI

-734 RVADQSLDV
+734 RVADQSLDP

-748 LNVAKSS
+748 LRAAKSSAVSAASDVSSSVASVASSVSVSSIVSAGSSSISSAAQQASSS
-755 ASSAASQASSSVA
+755 ASSAASQ
-768 SIVSSV
+768 I
-774 SAPSIVS
+774 
-781 EASSSVA
+781 
-788 SIASSAPSIVSEASS
+788 
-803 SIASVVSSVSAPS
+803 
-816 IVSEASSSIS
+816 
-826 SVAQQGSSSASSIAS
+826 
-841 QVSESASDASE
+841 SESASDASQ

-885 YSSKLQDILGKAGS
+885 YSSKLQDILGKAGN

-931 YERALSAASSV
+931 YEKALSAASSV

-968 ASSAIYGGPIPAT
+968 ASSAIYGEPIPAT

-986 QVASVAASVTASASG
+986 QVASVAASITASASSTG
-1001 NIDSF
+1001 DSL
-1006 QSQASSIYT
+1006 QSQANSIYT
-1015 EAQSVYSNSIADPL
+1015 EAQSAYSN
-1029 QSVYSSSIADPVQS
+1029 SIADPVQS

-1049 SIASSRLQEGLSS
+1049 AIASSRLQEGLSS

-1070 KSAVGASPT
+1070 KSAIGASPT
-1079 PVQQGVLADAQRRYY
+1079 PAQQGVMADAQRKYY

-1103 YSAFESAGRD
+1103 YSAFESAGKD
-1113 MVAARP
+1113 MVARP

-1127 ALAAAQS
+1127 VLAAAQS
-1134 QYSSAVDAASRNM
+1134 QYSSAINAASSNM
-1147 DSILSSAR
+1147 DGILSSAR
-1155 SVVSGTTQSPAQ
+1155 SVVSGTTVSPAQ
-1167 SLIDQASSQY
+1167 SLVDQASSQY

-1192 SKASEAIYGTQPAMY
+1192 SKASEAVYGTQPAMY
-1207 ENLVASAQ
+1207 ENILASAQ
-1215 SQYDAAYSAASSTLN
+1215 SQYDAAYSAASSNLN
-1230 NILDS
+1230 NILES

-1246 AFEQYEL
+1246 AFEQYES

-1260 QYSRASVKA
+1260 QYSIASVKA

-1276 STGSVESIAS
+1276 STGAVESVAN

-1307 SENWGMLVSKASEQV
+1307 SENWDLLVSKASEQV

-1330 SQASEYASQATVAV
+1330 SQAGEYASQATVAV

-1383 AIASSASSYAQDV
+1383 AIASSASSYASDA

-1416 LLDNVNEQ
+1416 LLENVNEQ
-1424 INSAVDAVSAQIY
+1424 INSAVDAVSAQVY

-1447 TEAVGSAYND
+1447 TKAVGSAYND
-1457 VASRA
+1457 ASSRA
-1462 SEAVYGTTTG
+1462 SEAIYGTTKG

-1491 ISEALFGTPSAAAG
+1491 ISEALFGTPSTAG
-1505 ASIYTSIASV
+1505 AASIYTSIASV

-1550 ESAQSRLSV
+1550 ESAQSRISV
-1559 AMASASSRLAEF
+1559 AMASASSRMSEF
-1571 GETASKAADDS
+1571 GETASKATDES

-1598 SVAESVSARVRDE
+1598 SVAESVSIRVRDE

>member
-33 ISITLR
+33 ISVALR

-150 MKQYDSTLGPH
+150 LKQYDSTLGPH

-251 ITQRLGRYRDEK
+251 ISQRLGRYRDEK

-277 ASSSSISSAASASST
+277 SSSSSISSAASASST
-292 IVASSP
+292 VVASSP

-327 PTEEEPS
+327 PAEEEPS

-403 ETVVEHLPEEP
+403 ETVIEHLPEEP

-458 IEAAANSTL
+458 VEAAANSTL

-526 KGAHAIEEKAMAIA
+526 KGAHAIEERAIVIA

-578 VRQQVAE
+578 VKQQVAE

-628 SSISSEGSRVASSA
+628 SSISSEGSRMVSSA

-684 KSAATVASE
+684 KSAATIASE
-693 SVLGTQPGIAEQA
+693 SVLGTQPGVAEQA

-748 LNVAKSS
+748 LNAAKSS

-768 SIVSSV
+768 SV
-774 SAPSIVS
+774 
-781 EASSSVA
+781 ASS
-788 SIASSAPSIVSEASS
+788 ISAPSIVSEASS

-816 IVSEASSSIS
+816 IVSEAASSIS
-826 SVAQQGSSSASSIAS
+826 SVAQQGSSSASSVAS

-852 KASKKVWGGAMA
+852 QASKKVWGGAMA

-968 ASSAIYGGPIPAT
+968 ASSAIYGEPIPAT

-986 QVASVAASVTASASG
+986 QVASVAASVTAGASS

-1015 EAQSVYSNSIADPL
+1015 EAQSAYSNSIADPL

-1119 TSTSGYSN
+1119 TSTSGYSDT
-1127 ALAAAQS
+1127 LVAAQS
-1134 QYSSAVDAASRNM
+1134 QYSSAVDVASRNM

-1207 ENLVASAQ
+1207 ENLLASAQ

-1307 SENWGMLVSKASEQV
+1307 SENWEMLVSKASEQV
-1322 YGSPTPFF
+1322 YGSPTPLF

-1355 DELVNGREPEFTES
+1355 DELVNGREPEYTES
-1369 VWNRLQSAYSTGAP
+1369 VWSRLQSAYSTGAP

-1447 TEAVGSAYND
+1447 TEAVSSAYND

-1472 YAEAAQSQISDAA
+1472 YAEAAQSQIVDAA

-1491 ISEALFGTPSAAAG
+1491 ISEALFGTPSAAAA

-1571 GETASKAADDS
+1571 GETASKATDDS

>member
-33 ISITLR
+33 ISVALR

-150 MKQYDSTLGPH
+150 LKQYDSTLGPH

-251 ITQRLGRYRDEK
+251 ISQRLGRYRDEK

-277 ASSSSISSAASASST
+277 SSSSSISSAASASST
-292 IVASSP
+292 VVASSP

-327 PTEEEPS
+327 PAEEEPS

-403 ETVVEHLPEEP
+403 ETVIEHLPEEP

-458 IEAAANSTL
+458 VEAAANSTL

-526 KGAHAIEEKAMAIA
+526 KGAHAIEERAIVIA

-578 VRQQVAE
+578 VKQQVAE

-628 SSISSEGSRVASSA
+628 SSISSEGSRMVSSA

-684 KSAATVASE
+684 KSAATIASE
-693 SVLGTQPGIAEQA
+693 SVLGTQPGVAEQA

-748 LNVAKSS
+748 LNAAKSS

-768 SIVSSV
+768 SV
-774 SAPSIVS
+774 
-781 EASSSVA
+781 ASS
-788 SIASSAPSIVSEASS
+788 ISAPSIVSEASS

-816 IVSEASSSIS
+816 IVSEAASSIS
-826 SVAQQGSSSASSIAS
+826 SVAQQGSSSASFVAS

-852 KASKKVWGGAMA
+852 QASKKVWGGAMA

-968 ASSAIYGGPIPAT
+968 ASSAIYGEPIPAT

-986 QVASVAASVTASASG
+986 QVASVAASVTAGASS

-1015 EAQSVYSNSIADPL
+1015 EAQSAYSNSIADPL

-1119 TSTSGYSN
+1119 TSTSGYSD
-1127 ALAAAQS
+1127 ALVAAQS
-1134 QYSSAVDAASRNM
+1134 QYSSAVDVASRNM

-1207 ENLVASAQ
+1207 ENLLASAQ

-1307 SENWGMLVSKASEQV
+1307 SENWEMLVSKASEQV
-1322 YGSPTPFF
+1322 YGSPTPLF

-1355 DELVNGREPEFTES
+1355 DELVNGREPEYTES
-1369 VWNRLQSAYSTGAP
+1369 VWSRLQSAYSTGAP

-1447 TEAVGSAYND
+1447 TEAVSSAYND

-1472 YAEAAQSQISDAA
+1472 YAEAAQSQIADAA

-1491 ISEALFGTPSAAAG
+1491 ISEALFGTPSAAAA

-1571 GETASKAADDS
+1571 GETASKATDDS